1 MITKIQKWGNSLGI
15 RLPSVFIKEL
25 ELKDNSSVE
34 IKLADKKIV
43 IEPVKIVQYDLDELL
58 SKVSE
63 ENIHEEIIFDGPEGK
78 EIW

>member
-25 ELKDNSSVE
+25 KLKENSAVE
-34 IKLADKKIV
+34 IKVADKKIV
-43 IEPVKIVQYDLDELL
+43 IEPVEIAQYDLDYLL

-63 ENIHEEIIFDGPEGK
+63 ENIHKEIFINSPEGK

>member
-15 RLPSVFIKEL
+15 RLPSVFTKEL
-25 ELKDNSSVE
+25 ELKENSSVE

-43 IEPVKIVQYDLDELL
+43 IEPVEIVQYDLDELL

-63 ENIHEEIIFDGPEGK
+63 ENIHEEIIFDGHEGK

>member
-63 ENIHEEIIFDGPEGK
+63 ENIHEEIIFYGPEGK

>member
-15 RLPSVFIKEL
+15 RLPSVFTKEL
-25 ELKDNSSVE
+25 KLKENSAVE
-34 IKLADKKIV
+34 IKVADKKIV
-43 IEPVKIVQYDLDELL
+43 IEPVEIVQYDLDDLL

-63 ENIHEEIIFDGPEGK
+63 ENIHKEVFIDGPEGK

>member
-15 RLPSVFIKEL
+15 RLPSVFTKEL
-25 ELKDNSSVE
+25 ELKENSAVE
-34 IKLADKKIV
+34 IKVADKKIV
-43 IEPVKIVQYDLDELL
+43 IEPVEIVQVDLNDLL

-63 ENIHEEIIFDGPEGK
+63 ENIHKEILIDGPEGK